1 MGFFDFLKIKSGP
14 KRRNRLT
21 GADREFLKQ
30 QWAEIQQLVKLNKPS
45 ARNQA
50 LIRADKLIDY
60 ALKVVSRGETMGD
73 RLKNAQDAFSNWD
86 IYDGLWK
93 AHKIRN
99 KMVHEAGFEPPHYT
113 VKDALE
119 KIKKALEDLGIQLV

>member
-1 MGFFDFLKIKSGP
+1 MGIFHLFKIISGP
-14 KRRNRLT
+14 QQKKHLT
-21 GADREFLKQ
+21 GADREFIKE
-30 QWAEIQQLVKLNKPS
+30 QWGEIQQLVELNKPS

-50 LIRADKLIDY
+50 LIRADKLVDH
-60 ALKVVSRGETMGD
+60 ALKVVSSGETMGE
-73 RLKNAQDAFSNWD
+73 RLKNAKDAFSTWD
-86 IYDGLWK
+86 IYDDLWK

-119 KIKKALEDLGIQLV
+119 RIKRALEDLGVLL

>member
-1 MGFFDFLKIKSGP
+1 MVD
-14 KRRNRLT
+14 
-21 GADREFLKQ
+21 
-30 QWAEIQQLVKLNKPS
+30 LNKPS

-50 LIRADKLIDY
+50 LIRADKLVDH
-60 ALKVVSRGETMGD
+60 ALKVVSQGETMGE
-73 RLKNAQDAFSNWD
+73 RLKIAQEAFSSWE
-86 IYDGLWK
+86 IYDQLWQ
-93 AHKIRN
+93 AHKLRN

>member
-1 MGFFDFLKIKSGP
+1 MGILDIFKIKDVC
-14 KRRNRLT
+14 KDRRRIT
-21 GADREFLKQ
+21 GADREFIKA
-30 QWAEIQQLVKLNKPS
+30 QWAEVEQLVDLDKPS

-50 LIRADKLIDY
+50 LIRADKILDL
-60 ALKVVSRGETMGD
+60 ALKRITSGNTLGE
-73 RLKNAQDAFSNWD
+73 RLKNAQDSFSDWE

-99 KMVHEAGFEPPHYT
+99 KMVHEAGFEPPHYM

-119 KIKKALEDLGIQLV
+119 KIRRALEDLGVAIE